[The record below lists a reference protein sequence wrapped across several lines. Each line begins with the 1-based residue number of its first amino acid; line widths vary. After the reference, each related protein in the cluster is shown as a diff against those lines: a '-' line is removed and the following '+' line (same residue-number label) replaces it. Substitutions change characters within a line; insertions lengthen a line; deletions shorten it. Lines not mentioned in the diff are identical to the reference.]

1 MAVTQLQV
9 KHNIFERTVG
19 GNTKIEPEQHL
30 SDCLNGFINTHKD
43 FENVVD
49 GTKLASI
56 TIKRF
61 QTMKETESGRSYN
74 PSSDT
79 CNRIRR
85 FLRLEIS
92 FNLVHDFKARYMPKE
107 KEDF

>member
-30 SDCLNGFINTHKD
+30 SDCLNGFINTKND

-49 GTKLASI
+49 GTKLSSE

-61 QTMKETESGRSYN
+61 QSMKEAESGRAYN

-79 CNRIRR
+79 SNRIRR
-85 FLRLEIS
+85 FLRLETT
-92 FNLVHDFKARYMPKE
+92 FTLVHDFKSRYMPKE